1 MSKRLK
7 LFKTI
12 YNKMKK
18 HNVTIKLHK
27 NTVVNSDFLNDRIR
41 RFLRNTK
48 FDSNFIS
55 LIIKISANSNSFWRT
70 IFKMLDGQIN
80 TIKIKDSL
88 LLLPSSLASLAKSFG
103 FEDKGLFPYTFP
115 NKNNLSYIG
124 KVPNYKYFDH
134 KKV

>member
-48 FDSNFIS
+48 FDSKFIS

-70 IFKMLDGQIN
+70 MDRRTIIN
-80 TIKIKDSL
+80 IENKDDINNYISKLIRYTNTHIEDWYNSL
-88 LLLPSSLASLAKSFG
+88 KPEYLHF
-103 FEDKGLFPYTFP
+103 
-115 NKNNLSYIG
+115 
-124 KVPNYKYFDH
+124 
-134 KKV
+134 